1 MLSLMLNVQDDVFLI
16 GQISNRCV
24 RVPLPLEFSSNICP
38 AIVGS
43 LLSLGHTPTS
53 SIASLSFGK
62 LFLVSMRKKLLPA

>member
-24 RVPLPLEFSSNICP
+24 RVPLPLKLSSNIGP

-43 LLSLGHTPTS
+43 CLWDTP
-53 SIASLSFGK
+53 
-62 LFLVSMRKKLLPA
+62 LLP